1 MKRILFLESKDGVF
15 DALRNCSD
23 SADIS
28 AFSTMRKSVFYLCVT
43 GICKNLCIISKCKE
57 GMQNNERNSQKPMGM
72 QYYPSKY
79 FGMLLK

>member
-28 AFSTMRKSVFYLCVT
+28 AFCVT